1 MWNKYWRMTKDVEW
15 RILNEEWMRD
25 EGEVEWRMTKDGE
38 LKIILKNEWKNRI
51 EQRGE
56 NEVW

>member
-1 MWNKYWRMTKDVEW
+1 MWNKDWRMTKDVEW

-25 EGEVEWRMTKDGE
+25 EGEVQWRMIKDGE